1 MSKKQKIA
9 IVGATGAV
17 GEELLNV
24 LDELDFPVESILPL
38 ASAKSAGNQ
47 IEFRGKSY
55 KIKELTED
63 VFKENPVDI
72 AFFSAGGSV
81 SEKYAKFAVEAGA
94 VVIDNTSHFRMEKDV
109 PLVVPE
115 CNPED
120 IKEWKKTGIIAN
132 PNCST
137 IQMVHVLKPLND
149 AFDLKRVDVSTYQ
162 AASGAGKEGM
172 EELVRAMQSFFA
184 FKLDEFEAQT
194 FPHTLALNLI
204 PQIDVFTDNGY
215 TKEELKM
222 INETQKIL
230 HKNLEISATC
240 VRVPVLRSHS
250 EAITIHFAKE
260 VDVNKARDILQNAPS
275 VIVMDE
281 PENKKYPMPLMT
293 SDTNETYVGRIRL
306 DVTHKN
312 ILHLWCVADQI
323 RVGAATNA
331 VRIAQK
337 WLELENK

>member
-94 VVIDNTSHFRMEKDV
+94 VVIDNTSYFRMEKDV

-250 EAITIHFAKE
+250 EAITMHFAKE

>member
-55 KIKELTED
+55 TIKELTED
-63 VFKENPVDI
+63 VFRENPVDI

-81 SEKYAKFAVEAGA
+81 SEKYAKFAAEAGA
-94 VVIDNTSHFRMEKDV
+94 VIIDNTSHFRMEKDV

-137 IQMVHVLKPLND
+137 IQMVHILKPLND

-204 PQIDVFTDNGY
+204 PQIDVFMDNGY

-250 EAITIHFAKE
+250 EAITMHFAKE

-275 VIVMDE
+275 VVVIDE
-281 PENKKYPMPLMT
+281 PKDKKYPMPLMI

-306 DVTHKN
+306 DVAHKN

>member
-1 MSKKQKIA
+1 MSKKQRIA

-38 ASAKSAGNQ
+38 ASAKSLGSEVQ
-47 IEFRGKSY
+47 FQGKFY
-55 KIKELTED
+55 KVKELTQN
-63 VFKENPVDI
+63 VFKENPIDI
-72 AFFSAGGSV
+72 AFFSAGASV
-81 SEKYAKFAVEAGA
+81 SEKYTKFAVEAGA
-94 VVIDNTSHFRMEKDV
+94 LVIDNTSYFRMEKDV

-120 IKEWKKTGIIAN
+120 IKKWKKTGIIAN

-137 IQMVHVLKPLND
+137 IQMVQVLKPLD
-149 AFDLKRVDVSTYQ
+149 DIFDLKRVDVSTYQ

-172 EELVRAMQSFFA
+172 QELVEAMQSFFA
-184 FKLDEFEAQT
+184 FKLDEFQPQI
-194 FPHTLALNLI
+194 FPYTLALNLI
-204 PQIDVFTDNGY
+204 PQIDIFMENNY
-215 TKEELKM
+215 TKEEFKM
-222 INETQKIL
+222 ISETQKIL
-230 HKNLEISATC
+230 HKKIEISATC

-250 EAITIHFAKE
+250 EAITMYFKKELDAK
-260 VDVNKARDILQNAPS
+260 KAREILAHAPN
-275 VIVMDE
+275 VIVRDD
-281 PENKKYPMPLMT
+281 PKNKKYPMPLMS
-293 SDTNETYVGRIRL
+293 SDTNETYVGRIRV
-306 DVTHKN
+306 DIYNKK

>member
-63 VFKENPVDI
+63 VFKENPIDI
-72 AFFSAGGSV
+72 VFFSAGGSV

-250 EAITIHFAKE
+250 EAITMHFAKE
-260 VDVNKARDILQNAPS
+260 VDVNKAREILQNAPS
-275 VIVMDE
+275 VVVMDE

>member
-47 IEFRGKSY
+47 IEFRGKFY

-120 IKEWKKTGIIAN
+120 IKEWKKKGIIAN

-250 EAITIHFAKE
+250 EAITMHFAKE

>member
-55 KIKELTED
+55 TIKELTED
-63 VFKENPVDI
+63 VFRENPVDI

-137 IQMVHVLKPLND
+137 IQMVHILKPLND

-204 PQIDVFTDNGY
+204 PQIDVFMDNGY

-222 INETQKIL
+222 INFNPIRLLSYVFESGSERELVNVFAAVGNFTPAPDGDEV
-230 HKNLEISATC
+230 LEGRYWSPGQIEQTMG
-240 VRVPVLRSHS
+240 
-250 EAITIHFAKE
+250 KE
-260 VDVNKARDILQNAPS
+260 VFTPNFESEYRRVSNMLQA
-275 VIVMDE
+275 
-281 PENKKYPMPLMT
+281 L
-293 SDTNETYVGRIRL
+293 L
-306 DVTHKN
+306 
-312 ILHLWCVADQI
+312 
-323 RVGAATNA
+323 
-331 VRIAQK
+331 
-337 WLELENK
+337 